1 MDSRIAMNFI
11 TEIRKYRY
19 FRISGISA
27 NQPPKTPESRLDS
40 ALEIRPLNAP
50 ET

>member
-1 MDSRIAMNFI
+1 MDSGIAMKFI

-27 NQPPKTPESRLDS
+27 NQPQKTPESRLDS
-40 ALEIRPLNAP
+40 ALGIRPLNVSK
-50 ET
+50 T